1 MKSSY
6 LLLLLCSPCLL
17 HAGEFSSD
25 FKNTHDR
32 VWLGEEYWANPM
44 EDWLVRDGRIV
55 CARNGAN
62 RNVHL
67 LAYGLNSDDPS
78 ASFVLSVRMGVEE
91 KTKRGSAGFLVGVID
106 QETRDPRASLLM
118 GKGMAV
124 GVRTNGKLFIGKEES
139 RGEVSSLEDFILK
152 LEAVPSKKKGFHV
165 LHLSALEGGTGKEQT
180 RLSSQKIKSEIL
192 AGNMA
197 IGCNIDPQSNAKGGG
212 KLSRFWFSEWKAKGG
227 MVKARPDLAFGPILY
242 AMHTLSRGTLALTA
256 QMPPLGEKEAN
267 SVRLDAKDGSG
278 KWTKQAVAQID
289 PLSRTATFRVKEWD
303 DSRDVAYR
311 VVFEDR
317 KKDGSAKERYFEG
330 VIRKDPVDKKEVVV
344 AGFTGNKA
352 TAFPNSKLVENVRIV
367 NPDVL
372 FFSGDQIYEDV
383 GGYGIHR
390 SPVDLAV
397 LNYLRKIYLWGWAF
411 RDLMRERPTIALP
424 DDHDVYQGNI
434 WGESGRDCGGIKG
447 HSQGGYAMHEDF
459 VNAVQRT
466 QTDHHPAPF
475 DPTPVERGIGVYY
488 GDMIYGRVGFAILE
502 DRKFKSG
509 PEGKV
514 NYWKGRPDHVND
526 PEFDPS
532 SVDKEGL
539 VLLGGRQLRFLRH
552 FAGDWKGTDLK
563 VALSQTIFCN
573 LANYHGGGQ
582 QYLVADLDSNGWPQA
597 GRNRALAELRRGFV
611 FHYAGDQHLASIVR
625 HGIDDWGDA
634 GFSFCVPSIAAGY
647 PRSWLPD
654 KEGRPVRNRPE
665 PGLPNTGEYK
675 DGLANKLSVFAIGN
689 PAALNRKGRLATL
702 HDKASG
708 FGIAR
713 FNTKTGS
720 ITMECWRLLIDAAN
734 PKPTDQFPGWPKTI
748 RYTDN
753 YGREPVAHL
762 PNIEITGMKN
772 PVIQVKDS
780 EGKLVYA
787 LRIRSNSY
795 RPPVFDKEETY
806 EVRVGEPDRELWK
819 TLKLLKAEK
828 PGSPSSR
835 IVKF

>member
-1 MKSSY
+1 M
-6 LLLLLCSPCLL
+6 
-17 HAGEFSSD
+17 
-25 FKNTHDR
+25 
-32 VWLGEEYWANPM
+32 NP
-44 EDWLVRDGRIV
+44 D
-55 CARNGAN
+55 A
-62 RNVHL
+62 
-67 LAYGLNSDDPS
+67 
-78 ASFVLSVRMGVEE
+78 
-91 KTKRGSAGFLVGVID
+91 
-106 QETRDPRASLLM
+106 
-118 GKGMAV
+118 
-124 GVRTNGKLFIGKEES
+124 LF
-139 RGEVSSLEDFILK
+139 
-152 LEAVPSKKKGFHV
+152 
-165 LHLSALEGGTGKEQT
+165 
-180 RLSSQKIKSEIL
+180 
-192 AGNMA
+192 
-197 IGCNIDPQSNAKGGG
+197 
-212 KLSRFWFSEWKAKGG
+212 
-227 MVKARPDLAFGPILY
+227 
-242 AMHTLSRGTLALTA
+242 
-256 QMPPLGEKEAN
+256 
-267 SVRLDAKDGSG
+267 
-278 KWTKQAVAQID
+278 
-289 PLSRTATFRVKEWD
+289 FRVTK
-303 DSRDVAYR
+303 STR
-311 VVFEDR
+311 
-317 KKDGSAKERYFEG
+317 
-330 VIRKDPVDKKEVVV
+330 
-344 AGFTGNKA
+344 T
-352 TAFPNSKLVENVRIV
+352 
-367 NPDVL
+367 
-372 FFSGDQIYEDV
+372 

-689 PAALNRKGRLATL
+689 PAAQNRKGRLATL

-734 PKPTDQFPGWPKTI
+734 PKPTDQFPGWPKTM

-795 RPPVFDKEETY
+795 RPPVFDKEATY

-819 TLKLLKAEK
+819 TLKPLKAEK
-828 PGSPSSR
+828 PGRPSSR